1 MRPVTSRVTRATV
14 RWSTAAVVLA
24 GIVTAYT
31 YLPDVNPTTVAVSL
45 LLYILLLASTC
56 GFRYA
61 LTASF
66 VSAACFNYFFLPP
79 IRTFV
84 IADSQNWIALLAFLI
99 TALIGSN
106 LSNRIR
112 TQAAAANQRRR
123 ELELLYDFG
132 QRLLSTESTHN
143 LLNAIPHDVV
153 NAFRM
158 RAATLYLLNGDRVY
172 FSGPEA
178 AKDNLET
185 LRQAVYA
192 ANTFHTGRHITLP
205 AGIAAGLPSQLQA
218 DPSLASATLSL
229 LVGVKPIGSIEVE
242 GNLPSRETLE
252 AMSSLIAIAITSA
265 TAVEKLARADAA
277 QEGERLR
284 AALLDSVTHD
294 LRTPLTSI
302 KASTTSL
309 LTQQGLSQS
318 ARDELLTIIDEE
330 SDRLNHLITQA
341 TEMARLD
348 AREIRLDPQP
358 YSARQIVETALQT
371 LEPALTGRTIDVRL
385 SDSMPNIEVDLE
397 LMTKV
402 LVHLIENA
410 AKYSAAGSPIFISAS
425 VEPASLALSVADRGA
440 GIDSMEL
447 DMIFDKFYRGQSQR
461 HRVKGTGMGLA
472 ISKAIMEAHGGS
484 IAVTSQ
490 PGSGSVFTIFLPLKP
505 EHES

>member
-1 MRPVTSRVTRATV
+1 MR
-14 RWSTAAVVLA
+14 WCTAGALLA
-24 GIVTAYT
+24 GIISAYT
-31 YLPDVNPTTVAVSL
+31 HLPDVNPTTVAVTL
-45 LLYILLLASTC
+45 LLYILLLASTL

-66 VSAACFNYFFLPP
+66 LSAVCFNYFFLPP
-79 IRTFV
+79 TGTFV
-84 IADSQNWIALLAFLI
+84 IADSQNWIALLAFLV

-143 LLNAIPHDVV
+143 LLNAIPHDIV
-153 NAFRM
+153 NAFRL
-158 RAATLYLLNGDRVY
+158 RAASLYLLHGDRVY
-172 FSGPEA
+172 LSSPDA
-178 AKDNLET
+178 LKSNLEA
-185 LRQAVYA
+185 LRQAVHL
-192 ANTFHTGRHITLP
+192 ANVFRPARHLSLP
-205 AGIAAGLPSQLQA
+205 AGIKAGLPEQLQG
-218 DPSLASATLSL
+218 SSELGSATLSL

-252 AMSSLIAIAITSA
+252 AMSSLVAIAITSA

-277 QEGERLR
+277 QESERLR

-302 KASTTSL
+302 KVSVTSL
-309 LTQQGLSQS
+309 LSQES
-318 ARDELLTIIDEE
+318 LQEEARLELLTIIDEE

-348 AREIRLDPQP
+348 AREIRLDPKEH
-358 YSARQIVETALQT
+358 SARDLVDAALFALQG
-371 LEPALTGRTIDVRL
+371 ALSDRQVEIRL
-385 SDSMPNIEVDLE
+385 PDSMPKLWVDQD

-402 LVHLIENA
+402 LIHLIENA
-410 AKYSAAGSPIFISAS
+410 AKYSPAGSPIFISGAM
-425 VEPASLALSVADRGA
+425 EAGGAAISVADRGV
-440 GIDSMEL
+440 GIDTMEL

-461 HRVKGTGMGLA
+461 HRVQGTGMGLA
-472 ISKAIMEAHGGS
+472 ISKAIMEAHGGT
-484 IAVTSQ
+484 IAATSQ
-490 PGSGSVFTIFLPLKP
+490 PGSGSVFTISLPLA
-505 EHES
+505 EELAG